1 MKKQIISLLL
11 LTSLSQAEEFYL
23 GYDFLKVNYD
33 DSGVN
38 KEFDPTAVTW
48 KAGYLVNE
56 YFAVEARV
64 GLGVDN
70 DRQKNLI
77 TDNGLGISEATV
89 ELNRLYSALIE
100 ASYPLYKGLKVNAYM
115 GGSRV
120 KFLVDSNQ
128 NYHSEN
134 SDSSLTLGA
143 GFSYDIA
150 SDVFVNAEYMAY
162 TKNVTALQVGMGFRF

>member
-11 LTSLSQAEEFYL
+11 LTSLSQAENFYL

-48 KAGYLVNE
+48 KAGYAVNE
-56 YFAVEARV
+56 YLAVEARV
-64 GLGVDN
+64 GLGVSN
-70 DRQKNLI
+70 DTKQNLI
-77 TDNGLGISEATV
+77 TDTGLGLTRATI
-89 ELNRLYSALIE
+89 ELNRVYSALLKG
-100 ASYPLYKGLKVNAYM
+100 SYPLVKGLNVNAYV
-115 GGSRV
+115 GASRV

-134 SDSSLTLGA
+134 SDNSLSVGA
-143 GFSYDIA
+143 GLSYDIA
-150 SDVFVNAEYMAY
+150 SDVFVNADYIAY

>member
-11 LTSLSQAEEFYL
+11 LTSLIQAENFYL
-23 GYDFLKVNYD
+23 GYDFLKVNYE

-38 KEFDPTAVTW
+38 KDFNPTAVTW
-48 KAGYLVNE
+48 KAGYSVNE

-77 TDNGLGISEATV
+77 TDDGLGISEATV
-89 ELNRLYSALIE
+89 ELNRLYSVLLKG
-100 ASYPLYKGLKVNAYM
+100 SYPLVKGLKVNAFL

-134 SDSSLTLGA
+134 SDNSVSLGA
-143 GFSYDIA
+143 GLSYDI
-150 SDVFVNAEYMAY
+150 SQKVFLNADYIAY
-162 TKNVTALQVGMGFRF
+162 TNNVEAIQVGMGFRF

>member
-1 MKKQIISLLL
+1 
-11 LTSLSQAEEFYL
+11 
-23 GYDFLKVNYD
+23 
-33 DSGVN
+33 
-38 KEFDPTAVTW
+38 
-48 KAGYLVNE
+48 
-56 YFAVEARV
+56 V

-77 TDNGLGISEATV
+77 ADDGLGISEATV
-89 ELNRLYSALIE
+89 ELNRLYSALLK

-134 SDSSLTLGA
+134 SDSSVSVGA
-143 GFSYDIA
+143 GLSYDITT
-150 SDVFVNAEYMAY
+150 DVFLNADYMAY
-162 TKNVTALQVGMGFRF
+162 TKNVKAVQVGMGFRF

>member
-11 LTSLSQAEEFYL
+11 LTSLSQAENFYL
-23 GYDFLKVNYD
+23 GYDFLKVNYA

-48 KAGYLVNE
+48 KAGYKVNE
-56 YFAVEARV
+56 YFAVEARA
-64 GLGVDN
+64 GLGVNN
-70 DRQKNLI
+70 DTKQNLI
-77 TDNGLGISEATV
+77 TDAGFGISEATV
-89 ELNRLYSALIE
+89 ELKRLYSALLKG
-100 ASYPLYKGLKVNAYM
+100 SYPLVKGLNVNAYL
-115 GGSRV
+115 GASRV

-134 SDSSLTLGA
+134 SDNSLTLGA
-143 GFSYDIA
+143 GLSYDIA
-150 SDVFVNAEYMAY
+150 SDVFVNADYMAY

>member
-1 MKKQIISLLL
+1 MKKTITSLLL
-11 LTSLSQAEEFYL
+11 LTSLSQANDFYL

-48 KAGYLVNE
+48 KAGYTVNE

-64 GLGVDN
+64 GLGVDT
-70 DRQKNLI
+70 DTKQNLI
-77 TDNGLGISEATV
+77 TDTGLGLTTATV
-89 ELNRLYSALIE
+89 ELNRVYSALLKG
-100 ASYPLYKGLKVNAYM
+100 SYPLLKGLNVNAYV
-115 GGSRV
+115 GASRV

-134 SDSSLTLGA
+134 SDSSVSVGA
-143 GFSYDIA
+143 GLSYDIA
-150 SDVFVNAEYMAY
+150 SDVFVNADYMAY
-162 TKNVTALQVGMGFRF
+162 TKNVRAMQVGMGFRF

>member
-33 DSGVN
+33 ESGVN
-38 KEFDPTAVTW
+38 KEFDPTVVTW
-48 KAGYLVNE
+48 KAGYKINE
-56 YFAVEARV
+56 YLAVEARA

-70 DRQKNLI
+70 DTKQNLI
-77 TDNGLGISEATV
+77 TDEGLGLTTATV
-89 ELNRLYSALIE
+89 ELNRLYSALLKG
-100 ASYPLYKGLKVNAYM
+100 SYPLVKGLNVNAYV
-115 GGSRV
+115 GASRV

-134 SDSSLTLGA
+134 SDNSLTLGV
-143 GFSYDIA
+143 GLSYDIA
-150 SDVFVNAEYMAY
+150 SDVFVNADYMAY